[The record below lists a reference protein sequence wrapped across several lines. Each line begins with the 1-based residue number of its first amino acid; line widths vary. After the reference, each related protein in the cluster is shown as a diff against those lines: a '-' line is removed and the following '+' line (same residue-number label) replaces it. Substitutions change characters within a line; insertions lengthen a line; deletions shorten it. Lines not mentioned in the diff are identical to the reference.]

1 MYRGHA
7 LLEIARHIT
16 LYGGTSSDNKFL
28 MIRFDK
34 PAWRKLFRTSVEF
47 IDADPYTISRFHDT
61 VNGKYPSVEAYT
73 RVLEKILL
81 GDIEPKMRLR
91 KFTFSDE
98 VGIKQMASNTY
109 LYTLPQRV

>member
-1 MYRGHA
+1 M
-7 LLEIARHIT
+7 
-16 LYGGTSSDNKFL
+16 YGGTSSDNKFL

-34 PAWRKLFRTSVEF
+34 PAWRKLYRTSVKF
-47 IDADPYTISRFHDT
+47 IDVEPWTISRFHDT
-61 VNGKYPSVEAYT
+61 LNRKYPSVEAYT

-98 VGIKQMASNTY
+98 VGIKQMASRKY
-109 LYTLPQRV
+109 VYTLPQRV